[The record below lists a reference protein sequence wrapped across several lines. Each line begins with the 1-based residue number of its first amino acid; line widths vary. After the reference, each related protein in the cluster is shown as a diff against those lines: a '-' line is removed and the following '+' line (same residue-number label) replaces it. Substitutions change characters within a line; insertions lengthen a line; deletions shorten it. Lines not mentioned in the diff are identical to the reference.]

1 MDLGP
6 TIDFKSN
13 FGKGRRRTWYPKL
26 GKKVDDTERSCNLDI
41 TEVDA
46 A

>member
-6 TIDFKSN
+6 TIDFKATFS
-13 FGKGRRRTWYPKL
+13 KGRRRTWYPKL
-26 GKKVDDTERSCNLDI
+26 GKKMNDTERSCDLEI